1 MKVNLKQKK
10 GITLIA
16 LVVTIVV
23 LLILAGISIRTVF
36 SDDGVIS
43 KSRDAKTNTEY
54 ATLEDRVDLA
64 IADAKSKNINPT
76 IDNIITELINEGVIT
91 DATQVNTETGEITTN
106 DPSYKI
112 TGKLDQYI
120 VKKVDLS
127 TITGYETTN
136 TETTDKLDNKVVVPA
151 GFKVVNPD
159 DTVEDGIII
168 EDVNHGDTAGSQF
181 VWIPVGNITKEDG
194 STVNINL
201 DRYTFDESTGIEHGQ
216 GDNTIK
222 EYYGEDDCQETTSS
236 SGNTVAK
243 NIGTFKSK
251 VEVSKGFYIAR
262 YEARDGNVTEAR
274 TNSSND
280 GNQLVITN
288 DNFVYNFVTQTQA
301 ADLSR
306 NMYSDG
312 NFTSDLVN
320 SYAWDTALS
329 FIQKCSNVD
338 NYSQQISSN
347 MGTFAEKGTNSDSI
361 CNIYD
366 MASNCQEWSTETCL
380 NDAYPAII
388 RGGAYLD
395 NEQYFASTRYTNSY
409 SFSEEFYSFRPILY
423 L

>member
-43 KSRDAKTNTEY
+43 NAKTNTEY

-64 IADAKSKNINPT
+64 IADAKSKNINLT

-159 DTVEDGIII
+159 DTV
-168 EDVNHGDTAGSQF
+168 
-181 VWIPVGNITKEDG
+181 
-194 STVNINL
+194 
-201 DRYTFDESTGIEHGQ
+201 
-216 GDNTIK
+216 
-222 EYYGEDDCQETTSS
+222 
-236 SGNTVAK
+236 
-243 NIGTFKSK
+243 
-251 VEVSKGFYIAR
+251 
-262 YEARDGNVTEAR
+262 
-274 TNSSND
+274 
-280 GNQLVITN
+280 
-288 DNFVYNFVTQTQA
+288 
-301 ADLSR
+301 
-306 NMYSDG
+306 
-312 NFTSDLVN
+312 
-320 SYAWDTALS
+320 
-329 FIQKCSNVD
+329 
-338 NYSQQISSN
+338 
-347 MGTFAEKGTNSDSI
+347 
-361 CNIYD
+361 
-366 MASNCQEWSTETCL
+366 
-380 NDAYPAII
+380 
-388 RGGAYLD
+388 
-395 NEQYFASTRYTNSY
+395 
-409 SFSEEFYSFRPILY
+409 
-423 L
+423 

>member
-64 IADAKSKNINPT
+64 IADAKSKNINLT

-159 DTVEDGIII
+159 DTV
-168 EDVNHGDTAGSQF
+168 
-181 VWIPVGNITKEDG
+181 
-194 STVNINL
+194 
-201 DRYTFDESTGIEHGQ
+201 
-216 GDNTIK
+216 
-222 EYYGEDDCQETTSS
+222 
-236 SGNTVAK
+236 
-243 NIGTFKSK
+243 
-251 VEVSKGFYIAR
+251 
-262 YEARDGNVTEAR
+262 
-274 TNSSND
+274 
-280 GNQLVITN
+280 
-288 DNFVYNFVTQTQA
+288 
-301 ADLSR
+301 
-306 NMYSDG
+306 
-312 NFTSDLVN
+312 
-320 SYAWDTALS
+320 
-329 FIQKCSNVD
+329 
-338 NYSQQISSN
+338 
-347 MGTFAEKGTNSDSI
+347 
-361 CNIYD
+361 
-366 MASNCQEWSTETCL
+366 
-380 NDAYPAII
+380 
-388 RGGAYLD
+388 
-395 NEQYFASTRYTNSY
+395 
-409 SFSEEFYSFRPILY
+409 
-423 L
+423 